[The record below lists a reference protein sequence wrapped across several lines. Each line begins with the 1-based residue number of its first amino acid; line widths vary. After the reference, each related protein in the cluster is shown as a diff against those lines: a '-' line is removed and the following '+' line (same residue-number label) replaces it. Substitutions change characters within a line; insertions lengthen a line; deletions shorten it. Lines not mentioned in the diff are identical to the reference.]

1 MDSTCQE
8 GKFEKCMIKYIYTFL
23 NIFQW
28 KIVAKLYHIHNK
40 CIFKQNISICFNYIS
55 KISSVCNR
63 FASTDL
69 IVKALHFLIL
79 NLIIKKIPHI
89 NRKRSSHF
97 MICDKNQCISKENFW
112 YQNNNVGLP
121 KIRYV

>member
-1 MDSTCQE
+1 M
-8 GKFEKCMIKYIYTFL
+8 
-23 NIFQW
+23 
-28 KIVAKLYHIHNK
+28 HNK

-79 NLIIKKIPHI
+79 NLIKKKFHTLTEKDLP
-89 NRKRSSHF
+89 
-97 MICDKNQCISKENFW
+97 IS
-112 YQNNNVGLP
+112 
-121 KIRYV
+121 